1 MQSCTPK
8 DTICGIKKTKLRCN
22 SFVAS
27 FFVKQNALSVLLR
40 NPPLPEWEAFARLF
54 INTLRQGG
62 DPDIDTDL
70 DADEH
75 NGPYVIDI
83 PNRQWWKFSLK
94 YRGNQGNFVAK
105 GGKLGIKGRNFASNI
120 QSMERKIEK
129 LHRRTRF
136 GYCTIPFAHKVYR
149 TSGGKCVLC
158 VQIDSTQRFEL
169 PTTAVGQK
177 FVQRGVQSAWEKLG
191 GKVHPWWRK
200 HKTQVQREIDS
211 EKSLFFVIFD
221 VVLYHYITPF

>member
-27 FFVKQNALSVLLR
+27 FFV
-40 NPPLPEWEAFARLF
+40 
-54 INTLRQGG
+54 
-62 DPDIDTDL
+62 
-70 DADEH
+70 
-75 NGPYVIDI
+75 
-83 PNRQWWKFSLK
+83 
-94 YRGNQGNFVAK
+94 AK

-120 QSMERKIEK
+120 QSLERKIEK

-136 GYCTIPFAHKVYR
+136 GHCTIPFAHKVYR

-177 FVQRGVQSAWEKLG
+177 FVQTGMQGTWGKLG
-191 GKVHPWWRK
+191 GKVHPRWRK
-200 HKTQVQREIDS
+200 HKKKIQREIDS
-211 EKSLFFVIFD
+211 EKSLFF
-221 VVLYHYITPF
+221 L

>member
-27 FFVKQNALSVLLR
+27 FFV
-40 NPPLPEWEAFARLF
+40 
-54 INTLRQGG
+54 
-62 DPDIDTDL
+62 
-70 DADEH
+70 
-75 NGPYVIDI
+75 
-83 PNRQWWKFSLK
+83 
-94 YRGNQGNFVAK
+94 AK

-120 QSMERKIEK
+120 QSLERKIEK

-136 GYCTIPFAHKVYR
+136 GHCTIPFAHKVYR
-149 TSGGKCVLC
+149 TSGGKRVLC

-177 FVQRGVQSAWEKLG
+177 FVQRGVQGAWGKLG

-200 HKTQVQREIDS
+200 HKKKIQREIDS
-211 EKSLFFVIFD
+211 EKSLFFCDFWYCFISIHHF
-221 VVLYHYITPF
+221 F